1 MKYTLSEV
9 HMANSKS
16 IITVVGK
23 DQVGIIARVTAYLY
37 RANVNIEDI
46 TQSIVQGYF
55 NMMMIV
61 DTSSSDRD
69 FLVLSNELEKL
80 GEEIGVIIKLQR
92 EDIFVSM
99 QRI

>member
-1 MKYTLSEV
+1 
-9 HMANSKS
+9 MANSKS

-46 TQSIVQGYF
+46 TQSIVRGYF

>member
-1 MKYTLSEV
+1 
-9 HMANSKS
+9 MAKSKS

-46 TQSIVQGYF
+46 TQSIVQGFF

-61 DTSSSDRD
+61 DTSSADRD
-69 FLVLSNELEKL
+69 YLVLSNELESL
-80 GEEIGVIIKLQR
+80 GNEIGVIIKLQR
-92 EDIFVSM
+92 EEIFESM